1 MYIFHYGNENNN
13 FVHVFFWVTNEND
26 HVFHYGNENEVF
38 CVYYSD
44 ENNIFS
50 VLR

>member
-1 MYIFHYGNENNN
+1 MVMRIIILFM
-13 FVHVFFWVTNEND
+13 FFFWVTNEND